1 MVERVSGSK
10 VMGYNPYLSIF
21 MVVDDMYDIYANS
34 PHLANIGLVRGP
46 ISRVI
51 WLQSLHFF

>member
-34 PHLANIGLVRGP
+34 PHLASHKVEHWP
-46 ISRVI
+46 S
-51 WLQSLHFF
+51 